1 MTDCKI
7 LLTDEMITNALLE
20 EREQILAAFK
30 LCKKKTYLFDSNV
43 DMIVAGNLSKKY
55 VTHDGIYFL
64 SDDMKKI
71 IEKNKIIVDK
81 IVSALL

>member
-7 LLTDEMITNALLE
+7 LLTDEMINNALLE
-20 EREQILAAFK
+20 EREQILAAYK
-30 LCKKKTYLFDSNV
+30 LCTKKTYLFESNV

-64 SDDMKKI
+64 SDEMKKI
-71 IEKNKIIVDK
+71 IEKNKNIVDK
-81 IVSALL
+81 IVSGTL

>member
-1 MTDCKI
+1 
-7 LLTDEMITNALLE
+7 
-20 EREQILAAFK
+20 
-30 LCKKKTYLFDSNV
+30 
-43 DMIVAGNLSKKY
+43 VAGNLSKKY